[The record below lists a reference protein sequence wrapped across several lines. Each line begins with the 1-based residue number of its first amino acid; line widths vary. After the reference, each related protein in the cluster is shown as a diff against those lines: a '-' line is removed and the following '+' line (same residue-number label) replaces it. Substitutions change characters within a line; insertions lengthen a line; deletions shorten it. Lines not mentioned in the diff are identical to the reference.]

1 MHKSNLKFH
10 HRLRVRYAEID
21 AQSIVFNAHY
31 LTYFDTSVTEFF
43 REIGIQFSSHDA
55 STLDYDYHL
64 VKSMIEYHAPIYFD
78 EVIDIYV
85 GVARIGNSSLT
96 FKLFIFVGDEDTAR
110 TSGEIIWV
118 HANRKTGK
126 SSPLPADI
134 IKKLEP
140 YILPDNTI

>member
-1 MHKSNLKFH
+1 MDKSNLKFH

-31 LTYFDTSVTEFF
+31 LTYFDTSLTEFF
-43 REIGIQFSSHDA
+43 RSIGIHFAGHEA
-55 STLDYDYHL
+55 STRDYDYHT
-64 VKSMIEYHAPIYFD
+64 VKSVVEYHAPIFFD

-96 FKLFIFVGDEDTAR
+96 FKLFIFVADEDTPR

-126 SSPLPADI
+126 SAPLPADI

-140 YILPDNTI
+140 YVLSDNMI